1 MIKKFKIIKIKLKK
15 DPFKEQERPMDFNET
30 ENKRFIDMVSN
41 FVSQLTFQKFP
52 LNFGFSVIFRKKIS
66 IAV

>member
-1 MIKKFKIIKIKLKK
+1 
-15 DPFKEQERPMDFNET
+15 MDFNVIEHGV
-30 ENKRFIDMVSN
+30 FIDMVSN

-52 LNFGFSVIFRKKIS
+52 LNFGFSIIFRKKIS